1 LIKNETGELNL
12 YILSISPYKKSL
24 SMIDASDR
32 NRVKFVKSIDD
43 ANFLLTNHYYQRKN
57 PVKYKKYLDNKYKLV
72 KEIKVDNIV
81 INSIYKK

>member
-1 LIKNETGELNL
+1 MIKIVATEKNNVNPMHTSKWFIIQNE
-12 YILSISPYKKSL
+12 
-24 SMIDASDR
+24 
-32 NRVKFVKSIDD
+32 D